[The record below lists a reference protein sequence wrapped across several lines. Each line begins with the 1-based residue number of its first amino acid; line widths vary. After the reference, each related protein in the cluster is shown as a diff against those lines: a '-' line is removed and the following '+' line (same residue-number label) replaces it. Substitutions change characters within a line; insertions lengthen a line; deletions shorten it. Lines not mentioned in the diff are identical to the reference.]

1 MVSLFDL
8 TGRTALVT
16 GASRGL
22 GAAACTILAEAG
34 ANIILVGREPGT
46 LENQAERLAGLGART
61 HAIRCDMG
69 DRDDVRAMAEKALGA
84 FAGGTG
90 VGRGGVDIL
99 VNNAGIIRRAP
110 AENYPQADW
119 DEVIAVNQTGPFLL
133 AQLIGREMIARGG
146 GKIINIASLLSF
158 TGGLNVVAYTAAKS
172 AVAGI
177 TRALANEWGRHGV
190 NVNAIAPGYFHTE
203 ATAAIQQNP
212 ERYNAL
218 LARIPAGRWGDPAD
232 LMGTILFL
240 ASRASDYVNGQIIAV
255 DGGWMAA

>member
-1 MVSLFDL
+1 MHSLFDL

-22 GAAACTILAEAG
+22 GAAACEILADAG
-34 ANIILVGREPGT
+34 ANIILVGREAAT
-46 LENQAERLAGLGART
+46 LDEQAARLAPSGVGT
-61 HAIRCDMG
+61 HIIRCDMG
-69 DRDDVRAMAEKALGA
+69 KREQVAAMAEEALGA
-84 FAGGTG
+84 FGA
-90 VGRGGVDIL
+90 VDIL

-110 AENYPQADW
+110 AESYPQDDW

-133 AQLIGREMIARGG
+133 AQRIGRAMIARGSG
-146 GKIINIASLLSF
+146 RIINIASLLSF
-158 TGGLNVVAYTAAKS
+158 TGGLNVEAYTAAKS

-203 ATAAIQQNP
+203 ATAAIQSNP

-232 LMGTILFL
+232 LKGTILFL
-240 ASRASDYVNGQIIAV
+240 SSPASDYVNGQIIAV